1 MKIISNKTNTD
12 ENMLIA
18 NGRSAKSDKGGRR
31 NEGNL
36 QNCSCCGK
44 LKMTE
49 SLASSLLPYQ
59 SVPGYQEAT
68 LCGDVQI
75 SH

>member
-1 MKIISNKTNTD
+1 
-12 ENMLIA
+12 MLTA
-18 NGRSAKSDKGGRR
+18 RGRSAKSDKGGRR

-36 QNCSCCGK
+36 QNCNCCGK
-44 LKMTE
+44 LKTRE
-49 SLASSLLPYQ
+49 SLASSLLLYQ
-59 SVPGYQEAT
+59 SIPRYQEAT